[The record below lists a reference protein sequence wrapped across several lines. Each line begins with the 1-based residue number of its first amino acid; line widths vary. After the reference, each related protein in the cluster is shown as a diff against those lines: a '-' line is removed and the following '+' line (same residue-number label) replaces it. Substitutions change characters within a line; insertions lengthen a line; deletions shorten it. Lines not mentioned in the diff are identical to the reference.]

1 MENRVLYKGQ
11 SMRVILA
18 FIACVMSAFALHLPD
33 GTNQYDSNVW
43 AAGRVE
49 NIKGYEGGMGEIFT
63 FIQGNNYFAY
73 GVVAIILAVIGA
85 FILHFLIIGPKHFS
99 HDGKKVYAFDIVERI
114 SHGIAA
120 LSWVILVP
128 TGIIMMWGSS
138 FGGGAFVNFMQ
149 DLHVIATVF
158 FTISVFPMIFY
169 WTIRMLPAVYD
180 IRWMFIVGGYLS
192 KKKRPVPAGKFN
204 AGQKAWYWV
213 AIPGGLVMIATG
225 AAMYFLDF
233 KAVPVAGW
241 LGISQIEV
249 LRWSVIIHNIL
260 GIVCAVF
267 FLVHIYMA
275 AIAIHG
281 AIWSMVNGY
290 KEEEEVYVLHHYWY
304 QELVS
309 KNKIPV
315 SDYEKVYD
323 KLK

>member
-1 MENRVLYKGQ
+1 
-11 SMRVILA
+11 MRVILA
-18 FIACVMSAFALHLPD
+18 FIACVMSAFALNLPD

-49 NIKGYEGGMGEIFT
+49 NIKGYEDGMGKIFT
-63 FIQGNNYFAY
+63 FIQGNDYFAY

-85 FILHFLIIGPKHFS
+85 FALHFLIIGPKHFS
-99 HDGKKVYAFDIVERI
+99 HDGKKVYAFDIVERV

-120 LSWVILVP
+120 ISWVILVP
-128 TGIIMMWGSS
+128 TGIIMMWGSA
-138 FGGGAFVNFMQ
+138 FGGGAFVKFMK
-149 DLHVIATVF
+149 DLHGLSTIAF
-158 FTISVFPMIFY
+158 AISVLPMMFY
-169 WTIRMLPAVYD
+169 WTIRMLPVVYD

-233 KAVPVAGW
+233 KAVPVATW
-241 LGISQIEV
+241 IGISQIEV
-249 LRWSVIIHNIL
+249 LRWSAVIHNIL

-281 AIWSMVNGY
+281 AIWSMVTGY

-315 SDYEKVYD
+315 SEYEKVYD